1 MSHGFVGPDEE
12 RALLDGVV
20 SLIAERLGGE
30 GNGVDWTTIHDTMK
44 SDVAAYLY
52 AQTHRRPLVLPVMV
66 EV

>member
-1 MSHGFVGPDEE
+1 VGPEEE
-12 RALLDGVV
+12 RALLEGVV
-20 SLIAERLGGE
+20 NLIAERLGGE

-52 AQTHRRPLVLPVMV
+52 QQTHRRPLVLPVLV